1 MHFLFFHVRYSSLPS
16 LPLDQQSTL
25 VFTPTLGHMDFIIL
39 DYVDDVLI
47 LDYTD
52 YFYTDSDLQTL
63 VVYYLLYHNF
73 SHPAL
78 IHAASE

>member
-1 MHFLFFHVRYSSLPS
+1 
-16 LPLDQQSTL
+16 
-25 VFTPTLGHMDFIIL
+25 MDFIIL
-39 DYVDDVLI
+39 DYVDDVLV

-63 VVYYLLYHNF
+63 VVSYLLYHNF

-78 IHAASE
+78 IHAASG